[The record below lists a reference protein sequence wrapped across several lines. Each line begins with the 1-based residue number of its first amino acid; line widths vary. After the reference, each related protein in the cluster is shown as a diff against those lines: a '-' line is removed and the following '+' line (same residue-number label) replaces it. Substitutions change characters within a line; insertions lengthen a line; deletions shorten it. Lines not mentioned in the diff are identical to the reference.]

1 MQFTDFPQ
9 GHMAALEM
17 DWTRGPRYQAV
28 LMADLHTVSDTQ
40 KERLP
45 LDPKFQNDLR
55 SSATGFTS
63 GEFAVPASGPTHTVV
78 HLTWPVG
85 LSERSRRPT
94 PLLARAFSD
103 SRRRRPRACVRA
115 RGLRKALSAH
125 VEGRPAGSHGRR
137 PQNTPRYLCAVSRH
151 DGSRKD

>member
-45 LDPKFQNDLR
+45 LDPKLQNDLR
-55 SSATGFTS
+55 ALATRSTS
-63 GEFAVPASGPTHTVV
+63 GEFTVPASGRTHTVV
-78 HLTWPVG
+78 HLAGSVG

-94 PLLARAFSD
+94 TLLA
-103 SRRRRPRACVRA
+103 
-115 RGLRKALSAH
+115 
-125 VEGRPAGSHGRR
+125 
-137 PQNTPRYLCAVSRH
+137 
-151 DGSRKD
+151 